1 MKQLKI
7 TPLVTQ
13 RDSRSLEIYLKEID
27 RIPMI
32 TVDEE
37 LRLAKLAA
45 LGCEKSVQKLIT
57 SNLRFV
63 VSIAKR
69 YKNKDVKLIDIINT
83 GNIGLI
89 EAVRKFDHTKGF
101 KLISYAVWFIRKEI
115 IAFLKGDADPIRK
128 PANHCSA
135 IQKLRE
141 FNEGEQWYEDS
152 LTEEDIA
159 KIIGVPVGELRIAKF
174 ANIQILE
181 MDEPIGD
188 DSELTM
194 EVEGYF
200 YADSEIMKEDHS
212 KKIGIA
218 VSQLK
223 KQQQI
228 ALTKRYGLDGNAPC
242 QLDDVGLAI
251 GKTRERARQVVIQ
264 AENELRKKYSNLL
277 LR

>member
-7 TPLVTQ
+7 TPLVTE
-13 RDSRSLEIYLKEID
+13 RDSKSLEIYLKEID

-32 TVDEE
+32 SIEEE

-45 LGCEKSVQKLIT
+45 VGCEKSIELLVNA
-57 SNLRFV
+57 NLRFV

-69 YKNKDVKLIDIINT
+69 YKNKEVKLIDIINT

-128 PANHCSA
+128 PSSHCSA
-135 IQKLRE
+135 IQKLRA
-141 FNEGEQWYEDS
+141 FNEGEQWHEDS

-174 ANIQILE
+174 ANIQIVE
-181 MDEPIGD
+181 MDAPFGD
-188 DSELTM
+188 DDELTM

-200 YADSEIMKEDHS
+200 YADDNITKEDHS
-212 KKIGIA
+212 KKINIA
-218 VSQLK
+218 VSHLK
-223 KQQQI
+223 EQQRI
-228 ALTKRYGLDGNAPC
+228 ALTKRYGLDGNTPC

-251 GKTRERARQVVIQ
+251 GKTRERARQVVIK
-264 AENELRKKYSNLL
+264 AENELRKKYKHLL

>member
-13 RDSRSLEIYLKEID
+13 RDSRSLEVYLKEID

-45 LGCEKSVQKLIT
+45 VGCEKSIEKLIR

-69 YKNKDVKLIDIINT
+69 YKNKEIKLIDIINT

-115 IAFLKGDADPIRK
+115 IAFLKGDGDFIRK
-128 PANHCSA
+128 PSSHCSA
-135 IQKLRE
+135 IQKLRA
-141 FNEGEQWYEDS
+141 FNEGEYWYEDS
-152 LTEEDIA
+152 LTEQDIA
-159 KIIGVPVGELRIAKF
+159 DIIGVPIGELRIAKF
-174 ANIQILE
+174 ADIKLVE
-181 MDEPIGD
+181 MDAPLSD
-188 DSELTM
+188 DSEITM

-200 YADSEIMKEDHS
+200 YADSLVDVGDTRI
-212 KKIGIA
+212 KKIEA
-218 VSQLK
+218 ALCYLK
-223 KQQQI
+223 PLQQI
-228 ALTKRYGLDGNAPC
+228 AIKKRYGLCGEVAGS
-242 QLDDVGLAI
+242 LEDVGEAI
-251 GKTRERARQVVIQ
+251 GKTRERARQIVKEGEKVLK
-264 AENELRKKYSNLL
+264 EHKSLL
-277 LR
+277 LC